1 MISKEMQDKV
11 INIQSL
17 NSFESK
23 CLNKKS
29 LQLRSDPVNHH
40 QHMLENMSSLIE
52 EENLT
57 DMTIQCSDGMYVHTH
72 QKLLSSVSSLTR
84 KLSREQN
91 VIVEN
96 QRLHLIINVSW
107 G

>member
-1 MISKEMQDKV
+1 
-11 INIQSL
+11 
-17 NSFESK
+17 
-23 CLNKKS
+23 
-29 LQLRSDPVNHH
+29 
-40 QHMLENMSSLIE
+40 MLKNMSSLIE

-107 G
+107 GKLRHFGLRLHLQYNIILS